1 MLRVAITGP
10 ESTGKSTL
18 SRLLAEHYATTWAPE
33 YARQYLEENG
43 PRYTLYDLEQI
54 AHGQLAAEA
63 SAAAAAREV
72 VFFDTDLLVI
82 KIWAEDAFGQ
92 CPDWI
97 QRHLEQQR
105 YDLVL
110 LPGIDLPWEFDPL
123 REHPHRRQYFY
134 NLYLAQLQKM
144 GATYVEISGTSGQ
157 RFEQARKAVDVLR
170 KQALTS

>member
-18 SRLLAEHYATTWAPE
+18 SRLLAEHYGTTWAPE

-43 PRYTLYDLEQI
+43 PRYTLHDLERI
-54 AHGQLAAEA
+54 ARGQLAAEA
-63 SAAAAAREV
+63 AAAAAAHEV

-92 CPDWI
+92 CPAWI
-97 QRHLEQQR
+97 RRHLEQR

-134 NLYLAQLQKM
+134 NLYLNELQTM
-144 GATYVEISGTSGQ
+144 GAAYVEISGTGGQ
-157 RFEQARKAVDVLR
+157 RFEQARKAVEVLK
-170 KQALTS
+170 KQALSS

>member
-43 PRYTLYDLEQI
+43 SSYTLHDLEEIARGQLDAEAAAVAI
-54 AHGQLAAEA
+54 AH
-63 SAAAAAREV
+63 EV

-92 CPDWI
+92 CPAWI
-97 QRHLEQQR
+97 RSYLEQQR

-134 NLYLAQLQKM
+134 ALYLHELQAM
-144 GATYVEISGTSGQ
+144 GANYVEISGTSNQ
-157 RFEQARKAVDVLR
+157 RFEQARKAVDAL
-170 KQALTS
+170 KNQAISS

>member
-18 SRLLAEHYATTWAPE
+18 SRLLAEYYKTTWAPE
-33 YARQYLEENG
+33 YARQYLEEYG
-43 PRYTLYDLEQI
+43 PGYTLQDLEAI

-63 SAAAAAREV
+63 AAAATAHEV

-92 CPDWI
+92 CPAWI
-97 QRHLEQQR
+97 LRQLEQQR

-110 LPGIDLPWEFDPL
+110 LPNIDLPWEFDPL

-134 NLYLAQLQKM
+134 DLYLNELRNM
-144 GATYVEISGTSGQ
+144 GATYVEINGPPAQ
-157 RFEQARKAVDVLR
+157 RFEQARKAVD
-170 KQALTS
+170 AL